1 MLVRMILACSAIF
14 LLALSA
20 AAQDCRS
27 LPQEGRE
34 QVLRKAPTCDKAKE
48 LFSDCAYGAS
58 GDISLGQII
67 TEKCEAVFLEQLNA
81 GQKRTYDR
89 GMKRCY
95 DKYKNE
101 DGTMYRAMT
110 AGCQADLAQ
119 SYAHKFGK
127 PRPR

>member
-1 MLVRMILACSAIF
+1 MLVRIILGFSAIL
-14 LLALSA
+14 LLASPGT
-20 AAQDCRS
+20 AQDCQT

-34 QVLRKAPTCDKAKE
+34 EVLRKAPTCDKAME

-67 TEKCEAVFLEQLNA
+67 TKKCEATFLSKLSA
-81 GQKRTYDR
+81 RQKHSYDR

-95 DKYKNE
+95 DQYKNE

-119 SYAHKFGK
+119 NYTHKFGK
-127 PRPR
+127 APKR

>member
-1 MLVRMILACSAIF
+1 MLVRIILACSAIL
-14 LLALSA
+14 LLASPGRP
-20 AAQDCRS
+20 QDCQS

-34 QVLRKAPTCDKAKE
+34 EVLRKAPTCDKAME

-67 TEKCEAVFLEQLNA
+67 TEKCEATFLQKLSA
-81 GQKRTYDR
+81 GQKRSYDR

-119 SYAHKFGK
+119 SYAHRFGK
-127 PRPR
+127 ARSR